1 MRVFVLVFV
10 FIFVWLFL
18 CTCIYFCEV
27 ILHSIIVRICQSD
40 SVYISLFPIVHF
52 MSIRHLSQHHFES
65 IHLKKKSKKI
75 TGPDTVSDRQV
86 VTVPDT
92 VPDRRVR
99 AAGRVHGYAATTV
112 ERAKESKYRETA
124 LRCALQ
130 VKGFSMETY
139 GCLGPSAQAVI
150 DAIVRAVSQKKE
162 CPYSP
167 QEFRQ
172 LLRGSLQAAL
182 ARGNALILQQAERR
196 RLMRLMRSE
205 RQNG

>member
-1 MRVFVLVFV
+1 MVVSKEYPHMHDNSRLLPDLILWTIGMLVDVVITQPGGTDAIDVTDPDRRV
-10 FIFVWLFL
+10 I
-18 CTCIYFCEV
+18 
-27 ILHSIIVRICQSD
+27 
-40 SVYISLFPIVHF
+40 
-52 MSIRHLSQHHFES
+52 
-65 IHLKKKSKKI
+65 
-75 TGPDTVSDRQV
+75 
-86 VTVPDT
+86 TVPDT
-92 VPDRRVR
+92 VPDRQVITVPDTVPDRQVITGPDTVPDRRVI
-99 AAGRVHGYAATTV
+99 AAGRVHGHAATTQ
-112 ERAKESKYRETA
+112 ERAKESKYRKTA
-124 LRCALQ
+124 LQCALQ
-130 VKGFSMETY
+130 VKGFSMEAY

-205 RQNG
+205 QQNG